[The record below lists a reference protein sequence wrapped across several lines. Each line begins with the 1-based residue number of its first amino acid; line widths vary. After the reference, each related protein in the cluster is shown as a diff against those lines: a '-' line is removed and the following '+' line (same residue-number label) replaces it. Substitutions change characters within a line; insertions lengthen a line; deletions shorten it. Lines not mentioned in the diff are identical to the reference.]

1 MIVETRRE
9 KDFNAASR
17 EERVQECASD
27 ALCVREWYT
36 LFMKVCIMC
45 GGEGTRLRPLTF
57 ERPKPCIPIVGRP
70 SIQHL
75 VSHLSNLGFR
85 EVVITLGYMG
95 SAIENALG
103 DGSLFGVDITYVREK
118 TKLGTAGS
126 IKNAQRHLEDGNF
139 LVVGGDHVTDLNLL
153 DFYRE
158 HARHRSPVSIGLIS
172 IDEPGDYG
180 IAEIDA
186 DFRIRRFKEKPSP
199 GEIFSNLA
207 STGIY
212 VCTPAIFDEI
222 PPGTKFDFARD
233 LFPRLMEGGHTLRAY
248 LARGNWTDVGNPA
261 SLRQAEKWKLQEIP
275 FTSISGDLTMKAGQI
290 QGPVQIGSSF
300 TMGNG
305 SRVIGPVSIGA
316 GTEIEDHVLIGPYTC
331 IGGNCR
337 IRSHAKVFSSS
348 IYDRVTVGKNST
360 VSGSIIDNDSVIGDD
375 CSLENDTVIGPRVT
389 MEKGVVVHS
398 RTRVWPEVTVPAGA
412 VIREHLL
419 NEEYEVRCDGS

>member
-1 MIVETRRE
+1 
-9 KDFNAASR
+9 
-17 EERVQECASD
+17 
-27 ALCVREWYT
+27 
-36 LFMKVCIMC
+36 MKVCIMC

-57 ERPKPCIPIVGRP
+57 ERPKPCIPIVGLP

-95 SAIENALG
+95 SVIEEALM
-103 DGSLFGVDITYVREK
+103 DGSLFGVEITYVREE

-126 IKNAQRHLEDGNF
+126 VKNAQRYLEDGDF

-153 DFYRE
+153 EFYRD
-158 HARHRSPVSIGLIS
+158 HTRNRSPISIGLIS
-172 IDEPGDYG
+172 IDEPGEYG

-186 DFRIRRFKEKPSP
+186 DFRVLRFKEKPSP

-212 VCTPAIFDEI
+212 VCTPDIFDEI
-222 PPGTKFDFARD
+222 PPRTKFDFARD
-233 LFPRLMEGGHTLRAY
+233 LFPRLMEGGTPIRAW

-261 SLRQAEKWKLQEIP
+261 SLRQAERWKLQEIP
-275 FTSISGDLTMKAGQI
+275 YTSISGDLTMRAGQI

-300 TMGNG
+300 SMGES

-316 GTEIEDHVLIGPYTC
+316 GTEIEDHVLIGPYTS
-331 IGGNCR
+331 IGEGCHV
-337 IRSHAKVFSSS
+337 RSHAKVFSSS
-348 IYDRVTVGKNST
+348 LYDRVTIGMNTT
-360 VSGSIIDNDSVIGDD
+360 VSGSILDNDTVIGDD
-375 CSLENDTVIGPRVT
+375 CSLENDTVIGPRVV

-398 RTRVWPEVTVPAGA
+398 RTRVWPEVEIPAGT

-419 NEEYEVRCDGS
+419 NDEYEVRYDGS

>member
-1 MIVETRRE
+1 MIYAPEHT
-9 KDFNAASR
+9 
-17 EERVQECASD
+17 
-27 ALCVREWYT
+27 YT
-36 LFMKVCIMC
+36 VYMKVCIMC

-57 ERPKPCIPIVGRP
+57 ERPKPCIPIVGLP

-85 EVVITLGYMG
+85 EVIITLGYMG
-95 SAIENALG
+95 SVIEESLR
-103 DGSLFGVDITYVREK
+103 DGSLFGVEITYVREE

-126 IKNAQRHLEDGNF
+126 VKNAQRYLEDGDF

-153 DFYRE
+153 EFYRD
-158 HARHRSPVSIGLIS
+158 HTRNRAPITIGLIS

-186 DFRIRRFKEKPSP
+186 DFRIQRFKEKPSP

-212 VCTPAIFDEI
+212 ACTSEIFDEI
-222 PPGTKFDFARD
+222 PSETKFDFARD
-233 LFPRLMEGGHTLRAY
+233 LFPRLMEGGHPIRAW
-248 LARGNWTDVGNPA
+248 LARGNWTDVGNPL
-261 SLRQAEKWKLQEIP
+261 SLRHAERWKLQEIP
-275 FTSISGDLTMKAGQI
+275 YTSISGDLTMRAGQI

-300 TMGNG
+300 SMGES
-305 SRVIGPVSIGA
+305 SRIIGPVSIGA
-316 GTEIEDHVLIGPYTC
+316 GTEIEDHVLIGPYTS
-331 IGGNCR
+331 IGEDCC

-348 IYDRVTVGKNST
+348 LYNRVTIGMNST
-360 VSGSIIDNDSVIGDD
+360 VSGSIIDNDSVIGDG
-375 CSLENDTVIGPRVT
+375 CSLENDTVIGPRVV

-398 RTRVWPEVTVPAGA
+398 RTRVWPEVEIPAGT

-419 NEEYEVRCDGS
+419 NDEYEVRYDGS